1 MTNQEM
7 ILQIADNMALLAKS
21 VRHFAENML
30 IPTPTEEAKEDVP
43 AKAEQPEKT
52 VTLEEV
58 RAVLAAKSAA
68 GKNAEVKSL
77 ISKYGADKLSA
88 VDPGCYAALLK
99 DAEVL

>member
-30 IPTPTEEAKEDVP
+30 IPTPAEEVKEEAP
-43 AKAEQPEKT
+43 ARPRQPEKA

-88 VDPGCYAALLK
+88 VEPGCYAALLK

>member
-21 VRHFAENML
+21 VRHFAENTP
-30 IPTPTEEAKEDVP
+30 IPSPAEPVAEETPAMP
-43 AKAEQPEKT
+43 EQPEKA